1 MKIVIECSCQKSYEF
16 DIEPVNGRIP
26 GSVFC
31 PTCGADGTEYA
42 NWVIEETLGAQQEAK
57 PRIGLKRATEADP
70 IADTAQ
76 PSGTTDDGAP
86 GLPKFCFIH
95 KDQPVEVFCLTC
107 KKPICLKCMKQ
118 TGYFCSIYCRSR
130 AEQAGMEIPE
140 YAGQERVVR
149 AREYKRVTQMGT
161 ALLLALLALFIAYEW
176 YEVSGQKPKLEFS
189 MPATGGGRLQSAQF
203 VSDHEL
209 LLVGAD
215 KVSVYDFQKDQ
226 PVWSKSLTSYRPP
239 QPPALPQVAQAEQSG
254 DEAKLTKLDP
264 AAMKK
269 LAEQMAEY
277 EDYFT
282 PNTTVRVAGDG
293 IWVTMGRNIVC
304 FDRATGAE
312 KTKTQVDGRIQ
323 EMTFGDDAMIV
334 VSSKGAYNRIFT
346 RIELPS
352 GTQQTEQDFLP
363 EPPRRAATFDPDA
376 PVSSDPYVPEEQHE
390 FVAAGTNVARLDV
403 KLVEKKLVTVDTM
416 KPVQQNKQEFENL
429 QVTQSREYAE
439 DVLNEMKRMRGGA
452 TARVD
457 RSRYAATIQ
466 RVFGNDVAPWTDEVT
481 GPPVLFALKTVDVL
495 VAGNVMYVLNKSN
508 QKLWQSTLSYP
519 VAVQFRSQRTSWGY
533 AARESA
539 TAPCIERGD
548 TLYFFDQGVLTA
560 FDTKSGTARW
570 RMPSVGISK
579 IQFDD
584 KGMLYVTTTSASPE
598 SIQYSEQVNLSD
610 KVEPIILKVDPANG
624 KVLWRV
630 EKIGDD
636 CYLSGKYVYFTKT
649 RAPSGLIALTSHTVA
664 PTNFRV
670 YRFNP
675 RNGKQVWEYY
685 REGSPSS
692 LDFHDN
698 AILLQFPDRIE
709 VLKFLALY

>member
-16 DIEPVNGRIP
+16 DIEPVDGKMP

-31 PTCGADGTEYA
+31 PACGADGTEYA

-57 PRIGLKRATEADP
+57 PKIGLKRATEAHP

-118 TGYFCSIYCRSR
+118 TGYFCSIHCRSR
-130 AEQAGMEIPE
+130 AEQAGMEIPV

-176 YEVSGQKPKLEFS
+176 YEVSGQKPKLKFS
-189 MPATGGGRLQSAQF
+189 MPATGGGRLQHAQF

-215 KVSVYDFQKDQ
+215 KLSIYDFQKDQ
-226 PVWSKSLTSYRPP
+226 PVWSKSLASYRPP
-239 QPPALPQVAQAEQSG
+239 QPPTLPQVALTEQSG
-254 DEAKLTKLDP
+254 DTATPTKPDP
-264 AAMKK
+264 AAMQK

-282 PNTTVRVAGDG
+282 PNTTARVVGDAV
-293 IWVTMGRNIVC
+293 WVTMGRNIVC
-304 FDRATGAE
+304 LDRATGAE
-312 KTKTQVDGRIQ
+312 KTKAQVDGRIQ
-323 EMTFGDDAMIV
+323 EMTFGDDAIIV
-334 VSSKGAYNRIFT
+334 VSSKGAYDWIFT

-352 GTQQTEQDFLP
+352 GAQQTERRSVP
-363 EPPRRAATFDPDA
+363 EPPRRAAAFDPDA
-376 PVSSDPYVPEEQHE
+376 PASSDPYIPEEQRE
-390 FVAAGTNVARLDV
+390 FVAAGATVAELDV
-403 KLVEKKLVTVDTM
+403 KLVEKKYVTVDTM

-466 RVFGNDVAPWTDEVT
+466 RVFGKDAAPWTDEVT
-481 GPPVLFALKTVDVL
+481 GPPMLFALQTVDVL

-519 VAVQFRSQRTSWGY
+519 VAVQFRSQMTSWGY

-539 TAPCIERGD
+539 PAPCLERGD
-548 TLYFFDQGVLTA
+548 RLYFFDQGVLTA

-584 KGMLYVTTTSASPE
+584 NGMLYVTTTSAGPE

-630 EKIGDD
+630 EKTADD

-649 RAPSGLIALTSHTVA
+649 RAPSGLVALTSHTVA
-664 PTNFRV
+664 ATNFRL

-698 AILLQFPDRIE
+698 AILLQFPDRVE

>member
-1 MKIVIECSCQKSYEF
+1 MKIVVECSCQVPYEF
-16 DIEPVNGRIP
+16 EIEPVDGKMP

-42 NWVIEETLGAQQEAK
+42 NSVIQETLAAQPEAK
-57 PRIGLKRATEADP
+57 HKIGLRRPIKDEP
-70 IADTAQ
+70 IADTSQ
-76 PSGTTDDGAP
+76 PSGTADDGAP

-95 KDQPVEVFCLTC
+95 KDQPVEAFCLTC

-130 AEQAGMEIPE
+130 AEQNGMDIPE

-149 AREYKRVTQMGT
+149 AREYKRVTQVGT

-176 YEVSGQKPKLEFS
+176 YEVSGQKPKLKFS
-189 MPATGGGRLQSAQF
+189 MTATGGDHLQRAQF

-226 PVWSKSLTSYRPP
+226 PVWSKSLASYRQAPTATAP
-239 QPPALPQVAQAEQSG
+239 AEQPG
-254 DEAKLTKLDP
+254 DAAKP
-264 AAMKK
+264 ATPDAAATQK
-269 LAEQMAEY
+269 LAEQMADT

-282 PNTTVRVAGDG
+282 PNTTVRVVGDG
-293 IWVTMGRNIVC
+293 VWVTLGRNIVC
-304 FDRATGAE
+304 VDRATGAE
-312 KTKTQVDGRIQ
+312 KTKVQVDGRIQ
-323 EMTFGDDAMIV
+323 EMTFGDNAMIV
-334 VSSKGAYNRIFT
+334 VSSKGVYDRIFT

-352 GTQQTEQDFLP
+352 GAQQTEQRSVP

-376 PVSSDPYVPEEQHE
+376 PESSDPYVLEEQRE
-390 FVAAGTNVARLDV
+390 FVAAGATVAELDV
-403 KLVEKKLVTVDTM
+403 KLVEKKIVTVDTM
-416 KPVQQNKQEFENL
+416 KPVQQDKKDFDNL

-439 DVLNEMKRMRGGA
+439 DVMNESRRMKGGA
-452 TARVD
+452 IARVD
-457 RSRYAATIQ
+457 QSRYAVTIQ
-466 RVFGNDVAPWTDEVT
+466 RVFSKDVAPWTDEVT

-495 VAGNVMYVLNKSN
+495 VAGNVMYVLDKND
-508 QKLWQSTLSYP
+508 QKMWQSTLSYP
-519 VAVQFRSQRTSWGY
+519 IAVQFRSQRNSWEG

-539 TAPCIERGD
+539 AAPCIERGD

-584 KGMLYVTTTSASPE
+584 KGMLYVTTTSAGPE
-598 SIQYSEQVNLSD
+598 SIQYSEQVNLAD
-610 KVEPIILKVDPANG
+610 KVEPIILKVDPSNG
-624 KVLWRV
+624 KILWRV
-630 EKIGDD
+630 EKLGDE

-649 RAPSGLIALTSHTVA
+649 RAPSGLMALTSHGSA
-664 PTNFRV
+664 PTTFRL
-670 YRFNP
+670 YRFSS
-675 RNGKQVWEYY
+675 RNGQQVWEYD
-685 REGSPSS
+685 REGHPTS

-698 AILLQFPDRIE
+698 AILFQFPDKVE
-709 VLKFLALY
+709 VLKFLAL